1 MKTGFIESF
10 DKRKI
15 WLYVWDNVKKPK
27 AIVQIFHGM
36 AEHAG
41 RYEEFAK
48 MLNTKGYIV
57 VADDHRGHG
66 KTAGSVENIG
76 KYDGSNIFYDT
87 MHDEMFI
94 TKLITEEYKLP
105 VFVFGHSYG
114 SFIAQGYIE
123 LISQPISGVILC
135 GSACMKDRIDIFLG
149 RKIAKA
155 TMKHK
160 GPDAP
165 AKLVAKMS
173 FGAYDRKVKKGS
185 WLNTDEEEVKK
196 YYADEY
202 CGKTLSAKF
211 YYNFFK
217 ALPRIYIKKNLKKI
231 QKNLPILIISGKQDP
246 VGDMGK
252 SVAKLFKLYNHLE
265 MDVRMRLYNDARHE
279 ILNEPIKNE
288 VYNSIL
294 TFLEG
299 YIVKESLGE
308 KEFERAL
315 RISETCKKRKWKL
328 YTQRKIAEKVT
339 TAEDKLELLGKIE
352 KILKTKDEEDFLNK
366 LEEL

>member
-1 MKTGFIESF
+1 MKTGFIKSF
-10 DKRKI
+10 DERKI
-15 WLYVWDNVKKPK
+15 WVYVWDDVKKPK

-41 RYEEFAK
+41 RYEAFAK
-48 MLNTKGYIV
+48 KLNEKGYIV

-66 KTAGSVENIG
+66 KTAGSVENVG

-94 TKLITEEYKLP
+94 SDLLLEEYKLP
-105 VFVFGHSYG
+105 LFIFGHSYG
-114 SFIAQGYIE
+114 SFIAQGYMTYAK
-123 LISQPISGVILC
+123 PISGVILC
-135 GSACMKDRIDIFLG
+135 GSACMKDRLDIFIG

-165 AKLVAKMS
+165 ANLVAKMS
-173 FGAYDRKVKKGS
+173 FGKYDKMVKTGS

-217 ALPRIYIKKNLKKI
+217 ALPRIYVKKNLKKI
-231 QKNLPILIISGKQDP
+231 QKDLPVLIISGKQDP

-252 SVAKLFKLYNHLE
+252 SVKKLFKLYNHLE
-265 MDVRMRLYNDARHE
+265 LDVRMRLYNDARHE

-288 VYNSIL
+288 VYNSVL
-294 TFLEG
+294 TFLNG
-299 YIVKESLGE
+299 YLIKKSLADE
-308 KEFERAL
+308 VFERAL
-315 RISETCKKRKWKL
+315 RISTLCRKKKWKL
-328 YTQRKIAEKVT
+328 YTQRKIAEKV
-339 TAEDKLELLGKIE
+339 ANSQNKEEMIEKIE
-352 KILKTKDEEDFLNK
+352 KLVKVTTEEDMLNK

>member
-15 WLYVWDNVKKPK
+15 WVYVWDDVKNPK
-27 AIVQIFHGM
+27 AVVQIFHGM

-48 MLNTKGYIV
+48 KLNSKGYIV

-66 KTAGSVENIG
+66 KTAGSVENLG

-87 MHDEMFI
+87 MQDEI
-94 TKLITEEYKLP
+94 YISDLLREEYKLP
-105 VFVFGHSYG
+105 LFIFGHSYG

-123 LISQPISGVILC
+123 LAKPVSGVVLC
-135 GSACMKDRIDIFLG
+135 GSACMKGRPDIFLG
-149 RKIAKA
+149 RKIAKFI
-155 TMKHK
+155 MKRK
-160 GPDAP
+160 GPDTP
-165 AKLVAKMS
+165 ANIIAKMS
-173 FGAYDRKVKKGS
+173 FGSYDKKVKTGS

-231 QKNLPILIISGKQDP
+231 QKDLPMLIISGKQDP

-252 SVAKLFKLYNHLE
+252 SVTKLFKLYNHLE
-265 MDVRMRLYNDARHE
+265 LDVRMRLYENARHE
-279 ILNEPIKNE
+279 ILNEPIKKE
-288 VYNSIL
+288 VYNSVL
-294 TFLEG
+294 TFLDG
-299 YIVKESLGE
+299 YIIKESLDE
-308 KEFERAL
+308 KIFERAI

-328 YTQRKIAEKVT
+328 YTQRKIAEKVSL
-339 TAEDKLELLGKIE
+339 AENKEEMISKLEKI
-352 KILKTKDEEDFLNK
+352 IKTTDEEGVLNK